1 MVISRREMLKFLAF
15 VVLIGLVVFYVAAN
29 RQHLTDRFWPS
40 SAGTPSTSVASDGA
54 STDGASSSLADPI
67 DGQTA
72 EIISVSA
79 SAANSLTTIPPQAGA
94 TGGSDLFVEFRLA
107 REQARSRQLDLL
119 REMLGSANLAE
130 EARDQASSLWLE
142 ITRDVASEVD
152 IENLI
157 RAKGFAD
164 AVVVLAAGKATI
176 MIKAISLTQDE
187 VLRVADLAVRIA
199 GLEFEDVTVLA
210 RGG

>member
-1 MVISRREMLKFLAF
+1 MVISWREMLKFLAF
-15 VVLIGLVVFYVAAN
+15 VVLIGLVVFYVASN
-29 RQHLTDRFWPS
+29 RQHLMDGLWPS
-40 SAGTPSTSVASDGA
+40 SAGTPSTGVASGGTPDAEVPVDGPA
-54 STDGASSSLADPI
+54 
-67 DGQTA
+67 A
-72 EIISVSA
+72 EILSVSA
-79 SAANSLTTIPPQAGA
+79 SAADSLTAVAQAGA
-94 TGGSDLFVEFRLA
+94 AGGSDLFVEFRLA

-119 REMLGSANLAE
+119 REILGGANLAE
-130 EARDQASSLWLE
+130 EARDQAASLWLE

-164 AVVVLAAGKATI
+164 AVVVLATGKATI
-176 MIKAISLTQDE
+176 MIKAASLTQDE

>member
-1 MVISRREMLKFLAF
+1 MVISWREMLKFLAF

-40 SAGTPSTSVASDGA
+40 SAGTPSTSVASGGA
-54 STDGASSSLADPI
+54 STDGASSPLADPV

-79 SAANSLTTIPPQAGA
+79 SAANSLTTIPQAGA

>member
-1 MVISRREMLKFLAF
+1 MVISWREMLKFLAF

-79 SAANSLTTIPPQAGA
+79 SAANSLTTIPQAGA